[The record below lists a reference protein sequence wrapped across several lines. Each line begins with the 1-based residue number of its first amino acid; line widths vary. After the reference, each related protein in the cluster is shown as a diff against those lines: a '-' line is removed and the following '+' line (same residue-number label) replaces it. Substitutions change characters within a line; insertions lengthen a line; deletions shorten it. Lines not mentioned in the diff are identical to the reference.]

1 MMTARMHEGPI
12 LRHMRK
18 LDLRKAVIAVPV
30 DAVVPECPDMLDIML
45 GMVIHCEASDGNGGW
60 ALGAVIAPGWA
71 L

>member
-30 DAVVPECPDMLDIML
+30 DAVAPECPDMLDIML
-45 GMVIHCEASDGNGGW
+45 GMVIHCEASDGNGDW